1 MESASSGGAGS
12 TAAHP
17 MAVAVPLNEGDSSIA
32 EARHLALDFLTR
44 AQADRDVGI
53 SARAMDLTQ
62 LVVSELVTNAR
73 KYAPGP
79 MLMELRIVDSTVA
92 VTVHDSARARPVAR
106 AEDPHR
112 IGGHGLE
119 IVKAVAQN
127 FHVHLEPAGKRV
139 TAHIALADEPSAAAP
154 AAGLHGAGSPRSSR

>member
-1 MESASSGGAGS
+1 
-12 TAAHP
+12 
-17 MAVAVPLNEGDSSIA
+17 MAVAVPLNDGDSSIA

-44 AQADRDVGI
+44 AQADQDVAV

-92 VTVHDSARARPVAR
+92 VTVHDSARASPVAR
-106 AEDPHR
+106 PEDPHR

-139 TAHIALADEPSAAAP
+139 TAHIALAGEPASGA
-154 AAGLHGAGSPRSSR
+154 HGTGSPRSPR

>member
-1 MESASSGGAGS
+1 MESAGSDGEGPSG
-12 TAAHP
+12 AHT
-17 MAVAVPLNEGDSSIA
+17 MGVAVSLNGGDSSIA
-32 EARHLALDFLTR
+32 EARHLAVDFLTR
-44 AQADRDVGI
+44 AQADQNVTV
-53 SARAMDLTQ
+53 SARAMELTQ

-79 MLMELRIVDSTVA
+79 MLMELCIEDATVA
-92 VTVHDSARARPVAR
+92 VTVHDSARTQPVAR

-119 IVKAVAQN
+119 IVMAVAQR

-139 TAHIALADEPSAAAP
+139 TAHISLAGEP
-154 AAGLHGAGSPRSSR
+154 AADAARSGSPRSTR

>member
-1 MESASSGGAGS
+1 MESAGSDGAGPS
-12 TAAHP
+12 EART
-17 MAVAVPLNEGDSSIA
+17 MGVAVPLNDGDSSIA
-32 EARHLALDFLTR
+32 EARHLAVDFLTR
-44 AQADRDVGI
+44 VQTDQNVAV

-79 MLMELRIVDSTVA
+79 MLMELCIEDATVA

-106 AEDPHR
+106 SEDPHR

-119 IVKAVAQN
+119 IVMAVAQN
-127 FHVHLEPAGKRV
+127 FHVDLEPAGKSI
-139 TAHIALADEPSAAAP
+139 TARISLAGEP
-154 AAGLHGAGSPRSSR
+154 AADAPRSGAPRTSR

>member
-1 MESASSGGAGS
+1 MDSAGIDGKAPSG
-12 TAAHP
+12 AHT
-17 MAVAVPLNEGDSSIA
+17 MGVAVPLNGGDASIS

-44 AQADRDVGI
+44 ARTDQNVAV

-79 MLMELRIVDSTVA
+79 MVMELIIVDATVA
-92 VTVHDSARARPVAR
+92 VTVHDSVPAQPVAR
-106 AEDPHR
+106 PEDPHR

-119 IVKAVAQN
+119 IVMAVAQK
-127 FHVHLEPAGKRV
+127 FHVDLEPAGKRI
-139 TAHIALADEPSAAAP
+139 TAHIALADKPATEASA
-154 AAGLHGAGSPRSSR
+154 RQT

>member
-1 MESASSGGAGS
+1 MESAGSGSKGS
-12 TAAHP
+12 TAAQL
-17 MAVAVPLNEGDSSIA
+17 MAVAVPLNDGDSSIA

-44 AQADRDVGI
+44 AQADQDVDI

-92 VTVHDSARARPVAR
+92 VTVHDSARTRPVAR
-106 AEDPHR
+106 SEDPHR

-119 IVKAVAQN
+119 IVKAVAQD
-127 FHVHLEPAGKRV
+127 FQVQLEPAGKRV
-139 TAHIALADEPSAAAP
+139 TAHIALAGEP
-154 AAGLHGAGSPRSSR
+154 AAGVRGAGIPRTAH

>member
-1 MESASSGGAGS
+1 MESAGCDGEGPPRVR
-12 TAAHP
+12 T
-17 MAVAVPLNEGDSSIA
+17 MGVAVPLNGGDSSIA
-32 EARHLALDFLTR
+32 EARHLAVDFLTR
-44 AQADRDVGI
+44 AHADQDVAV

-79 MLMELRIVDSTVA
+79 LLMELHIVDGSVA

-106 AEDPHR
+106 SEDPHR

-119 IVKAVAQN
+119 IVMAVAQN
-127 FHVHLEPAGKRV
+127 FDVHIEPSGKRI
-139 TAHIALADEPSAAAP
+139 TAQIALAGEPSAGIP
-154 AAGLHGAGSPRSSR
+154 TGGSAAGSR

>member
-1 MESASSGGAGS
+1 MESVGSGGEGS
-12 TAAHP
+12 TAAQL
-17 MAVAVPLNEGDSSIA
+17 MAVAVPLNDGDSSIA
-32 EARHLALDFLTR
+32 AARHLALDFLTR
-44 AQADRDVGI
+44 AQADQGVDI

-92 VTVHDSARARPVAR
+92 VTVHDSARTRPVAR
-106 AEDPHR
+106 SEDPHR

-119 IVKAVAQN
+119 IVKAVAQD
-127 FHVHLEPAGKRV
+127 FHVQLEPAGKRV
-139 TAHIALADEPSAAAP
+139 TAHIALAGEP
-154 AAGLHGAGSPRSSR
+154 AAGVREAGVPHIAH

>member
-1 MESASSGGAGS
+1 MG
-12 TAAHP
+12 
-17 MAVAVPLNEGDSSIA
+17 VAVPLNGGDASIA
-32 EARHLALDFLTR
+32 EARHLAIDFLTR
-44 AQADRDVGI
+44 AQVDENVAV

-79 MLMELRIVDSTVA
+79 MLMELCIEDAAVA
-92 VTVHDSARARPVAR
+92 VTVHDSARVRPVAR
-106 AEDPHR
+106 SEDPHR

-119 IVKAVAQN
+119 IVMAVAQK

-139 TAHIALADEPSAAAP
+139 TAHIALAAEP
-154 AAGLHGAGSPRSSR
+154 AAGVPRGAAPHASR